1 MTSERPAPR
10 QAEVTRKTKET
21 KITAKVSLEGTG
33 AVKSSTGIGFFDHMI
48 EQLGRHSLMDI
59 DLTAKGDLH
68 IDTHHTVEDCGW
80 ALGEAL
86 SKALGDR
93 RGITRYGMAL
103 LPMDEALSRVALD
116 ISGRPYLIWH
126 VSLPSPQLGEMQ
138 TEVFQEFFQAL
149 SQAAGLTLHIET
161 CYGSN
166 THHIIESSFK
176 AVARALRQAI
186 AIDPR
191 QADHIP
197 STKGV
202 IGKGS

>member
-1 MTSERPAPR
+1 MTSERPALR
-10 QAEVTRKTKET
+10 QAEVTRNTKET
-21 KITAKVSLEGTG
+21 QITAKVSLDGTG
-33 AVKSSTGIGFFDHMI
+33 VVKSSTGIGFFDHMI

-59 DLTAKGDLH
+59 TLTAKGDLH

-86 SKALGDR
+86 SKALADR

-126 VSLPSPQLGEMQ
+126 VRLPSPQLGDMQ

>member
-21 KITAKVSLEGTG
+21 QITAKVSLEGTG

-103 LPMDEALSRVALD
+103 LP
-116 ISGRPYLIWH
+116 IY
-126 VSLPSPQLGEMQ
+126 
-138 TEVFQEFFQAL
+138 
-149 SQAAGLTLHIET
+149 
-161 CYGSN
+161 
-166 THHIIESSFK
+166 
-176 AVARALRQAI
+176 
-186 AIDPR
+186 
-191 QADHIP
+191 
-197 STKGV
+197 
-202 IGKGS
+202 

>member
-21 KITAKVSLEGTG
+21 QITAKVSLEGTG

-138 TEVFQEFFQAL
+138 TEVFQEFFQSL

>member
-1 MTSERPAPR
+1 MTSELPAPR

-21 KITAKVSLEGTG
+21 QITAKVSLEGTG

-59 DLTAKGDLH
+59 DLKAKGDLH

-166 THHIIESSFK
+166 SHHIIESSFK

>member
-21 KITAKVSLEGTG
+21 QITAKVSLEGTG
-33 AVKSSTGIGFFDHMI
+33 EVKSSSGIGFFDHMI

-93 RGITRYGMAL
+93 RGIMRYGMAL

-176 AVARALRQAI
+176 ALARALRHAI

>member
-1 MTSERPAPR
+1 MTSELPAPR

-21 KITAKVSLEGTG
+21 QITAKVSLEGTG

>member
-1 MTSERPAPR
+1 MTSELPAPR

-21 KITAKVSLEGTG
+21 QITAKVSLEGTG

-166 THHIIESSFK
+166 SHHIIESSFK

>member
-10 QAEVTRKTKET
+10 QAEVTRNTKET
-21 KITAKVSLEGTG
+21 QITARVSLDGTG
-33 AVKSSTGIGFFDHMI
+33 LVKSSTGIGFFDHMI
-48 EQLGRHSLMDI
+48 EQLGRHSLMDL

-80 ALGEAL
+80 AFGEAL
-86 SKALGDR
+86 SQALGDR

-126 VSLPSPQLGEMQ
+126 VSLPSPQLGDMQ

-149 SQAAGLTLHIET
+149 SQAVGLTLHIET

-176 AVARALRQAI
+176 ALARALRQAI

>member
-1 MTSERPAPR
+1 MASERPAPR
-10 QAEVTRKTKET
+10 QAEVKRHTNET
-21 KITAKVSLEGTG
+21 QITARVSLDGTG
-33 AVKSSTGIGFFDHMI
+33 LVKSATGAGFFDHMM

-59 DLTAKGDLH
+59 ALTAKGDLH

-80 ALGEAL
+80 ALGDAL

-93 RGITRYGMAL
+93 RGITRYGMAY

-116 ISGRPYLIWH
+116 ISGRPYLVWN
-126 VSLPSPQLGEMQ
+126 VTLPSPQLGDMQ
-138 TEVFQEFFQAL
+138 TEVFQEFFQAF

-176 AVARALRQAI
+176 AVARALRQAV

-202 IGKGS
+202 IGKGA